1 MPSGRFDKHY
11 EFVQNASMSRDDVT
25 ELEAKLRQLIETIDV
40 ARLMTDPLTTSIKGL
55 LSLSAA
61 DMDSDEASVIVR
73 DGDAG
78 DLRFLA
84 AIGKVADRLLE
95 MRIPA
100 GKGIAGFVVSSGQ
113 PMAITDVGEE
123 SSFYAEVDRATGY
136 STQTIL
142 ATPLRYNGEVIGV
155 LEYVNRR
162 GDPPFRPFTPAEM
175 DQAAIY
181 ADSIA
186 AMVNAY
192 EAAKLFSDLSNKV
205 LSSTGEIDFTDVRD
219 WIAALRGSSENR
231 ERLDLAVLI
240 REVSGRGDAER
251 KLCRELLEAI
261 IRFSDE
267 KGETSYLSF

>member
-1 MPSGRFDKHY
+1 
-11 EFVQNASMSRDDVT
+11 MSRDDET

-40 ARLMTDPLTTSIKGL
+40 ARLMTDPLTTSIKSL
-55 LSLSAA
+55 LSLSAES
-61 DMDSDEASVIVR
+61 MDSDEASVIVR
-73 DGDAG
+73 DGDGG

-100 GKGIAGFVVSSGQ
+100 GKGVAGFVVSSGQ

-123 SSFYAEVDRATGY
+123 SSFYAEVDKATGY

-162 GDPPFRPFTPAEM
+162 GAPPFRPFTPAEM

-192 EAAKLFSDLSNKV
+192 ESAKLFSDLSDKV
-205 LSSTGEIDFTDVRD
+205 LSSTGEMDFANVRD
-219 WIAALRGSSENR
+219 WIAALRGSAENR

-267 KGETSYLSF
+267 KGETSYLSY

>member
-1 MPSGRFDKHY
+1 
-11 EFVQNASMSRDDVT
+11 MSRDDVT

-55 LSLSAA
+55 LNSSAA
-61 DMDSDEASVIVR
+61 NMDSEEASVIIR

-113 PMAITDVGEE
+113 PIAITDVGEE

-205 LSSTGEIDFTDVRD
+205 LSSTGEMDFTDVRN

-261 IRFSDE
+261 VRFSDE
-267 KGETSYLSF
+267 KSETSYLSY

>member
-1 MPSGRFDKHY
+1 
-11 EFVQNASMSRDDVT
+11 MSRDDVT

-55 LSLSAA
+55 LSSSAA
-61 DMDSDEASVIVR
+61 NMDSEEASVIIR

-113 PMAITDVGEE
+113 PIAITDVGEE

-205 LSSTGEIDFTDVRD
+205 LSSTGEMDFTDVRN

-261 IRFSDE
+261 VRFSDE
-267 KGETSYLSF
+267 RSETSYLSY

>member
-1 MPSGRFDKHY
+1 
-11 EFVQNASMSRDDVT
+11 MSSDDVT
-25 ELEAKLRQLIETIDV
+25 EFEAKLRQLIETIDV
-40 ARLMTDPLTTSIKGL
+40 ARLMTDPLTTSINSL
-55 LSLSAA
+55 LTVSAA
-61 DMDSDEASVIVR
+61 NLDSEEASVIVR

-123 SSFYAEVDRATGY
+123 SSFYAEVDKATGY

-162 GDPPFRPFTPAEM
+162 GVPPFQPFTPAEM

-192 EAAKLFSDLSNKV
+192 EAAKLFSDLSDKV
-205 LSSTGEIDFTDVRD
+205 LSSTGEMDFTDVRN
-219 WIAALRGSSENR
+219 WIAALRGSPENR

-267 KGETSYLSF
+267 KGETSYLSY

>member
-1 MPSGRFDKHY
+1 
-11 EFVQNASMSRDDVT
+11 MSSDDIT

-40 ARLMTDPLTTSIKGL
+40 ARLMTDPLTTSINSL
-55 LSLSAA
+55 LTVSAA
-61 DMDSDEASVIVR
+61 NLDSEEASVIVR

-142 ATPLRYNGEVIGV
+142 ATPLRHNGEVIGV

-162 GDPPFRPFTPAEM
+162 GVPPFRPFTPAEM

-186 AMVNAY
+186 ALVNAY

-205 LSSTGEIDFTDVRD
+205 LSSSGELDFTDVRN
-219 WIAALRGSSENR
+219 WIANLRGSSENR

-267 KGETSYLSF
+267 KGETSYLSY

>member
-1 MPSGRFDKHY
+1 
-11 EFVQNASMSRDDVT
+11 MSRDDVT

-55 LSLSAA
+55 LSSSAA
-61 DMDSDEASVIVR
+61 NMDSEEASVIIR

-113 PMAITDVGEE
+113 PIAITDVGEE

-205 LSSTGEIDFTDVRD
+205 LSSTGEMDFTDVRN

-261 IRFSDE
+261 VRFSDE
-267 KGETSYLSF
+267 KSETSYLSY